1 MSCRYF
7 LSVQITDAWVL
18 INVQIWKLLI
28 EQLGLGKI
36 LLWILWITF
45 QFDHCHISHREPSK
59 SVHIPGNG
67 STCITWSWEK
77 IVSRVSDGG
86 SWMDV
91 MRKSKFLLQE
101 VRESMLQGLNMKTA
115 RMLYLFMFWRGGGVE
130 VVLNLSF
137 VWNFFINHIL
147 QSPFVHFQSPFMVFE
162 WKYIIVLCLIIPPP
176 LPPSWQIWSE
186 QHILVLYMTI
196 KEKFME
202 GETMGVDNAAG
213 PIVRRSMAVQL

>member
-115 RMLYLFMFWRGGGVE
+115 RMLYLFMFWRGGRGCSE
-130 VVLNLSF
+130 SLFCMEFL
-137 VWNFFINHIL
+137 H
-147 QSPFVHFQSPFMVFE
+147 QSHTS
-162 WKYIIVLCLIIPPP
+162 ISLCAPSISLYGFWMEIYHCLVSDHSPP
-176 LPPSWQIWSE
+176 LPPFLTNLIRTA
-186 QHILVLYMTI
+186 HTCV
-196 KEKFME
+196 
-202 GETMGVDNAAG
+202 VHDNQREIYG
-213 PIVRRSMAVQL
+213 RGNHGCSTNKG

>member
-45 QFDHCHISHREPSK
+45 QFDHCHISHRVPSK

-115 RMLYLFMFWRGGGVE
+115 RMLYLFMFWRGGGRGCSE
-130 VVLNLSF
+130 SLFCMEFL
-137 VWNFFINHIL
+137 H
-147 QSPFVHFQSPFMVFE
+147 QSHTS
-162 WKYIIVLCLIIPPP
+162 ISLCAPSISLYGFWMEIYHCLVSDHSPPP
-176 LPPSWQIWSE
+176 PFLTNLIRTA
-186 QHILVLYMTI
+186 HTCV
-196 KEKFME
+196 
-202 GETMGVDNAAG
+202 VHDNQREIYG
-213 PIVRRSMAVQL
+213 RGNHGCSTNKG